1 MRSSITA
8 SFCLHV
14 AVILL
19 ATFGLPNLIKPP
31 PPEEQPPV
39 IDVQLV
45 TLSNVTNTPTRPKEV
60 APERDDPKPEPPKPE
75 PPPKPVEAPPPSK
88 SEPPPPKPQAVA
100 PPEPKPAPTPEV
112 KPEPKPEPK
121 PQAPAELNNTKP
133 TKKPKAPEDFDAI
146 LKNLAKNLPQ
156 QKAEPKAEAKK
167 SAPQQSF
174 EDLMKDA
181 IPANR
186 RNPGD
191 PNQQVTMNERDYIQN
206 VIQSAMLRC
215 WNVQA
220 GVKDAK
226 DLVMS
231 IKITFGADASVTNVR
246 LEDSTTGKSQ
256 AWIVAAESAMR
267 ALRACSPYP
276 ELTKLPYDK
285 WRDVVAR
292 FDPSRMF

>member
-1 MRSSITA
+1 L
-8 SFCLHV
+8 F
-14 AVILL
+14 
-19 ATFGLPNLIKPP
+19 KPP
-31 PPEEQPPV
+31 VPEEQPPV
-39 IDVQLV
+39 VDVELV

-88 SEPPPPKPQAVA
+88 SEPPPPPPQAVA
-100 PPEPKPAPTPEV
+100 PPEPKPEAPAPEA

-121 PQAPAELNNTKP
+121 PQAPAELKDTKP

-174 EDLMKDA
+174 EELMKDA

-186 RNPGD
+186 KSPGD
-191 PNQQVTMNERDYIQN
+191 PTQQLTMNEQDYINN
-206 VIQSAMLRC
+206 VFRRAMLRC

-220 GVKDAK
+220 GAKEAK
-226 DLVMS
+226 DLIVNVRVALAQD
-231 IKITFGADASVTNVR
+231 GSVTNVR
-246 LEDSTTGKSQ
+246 LEDNTFGKSEFWR
-256 AWIVAAESAMR
+256 AAAESAMR
-267 ALRACSPYP
+267 AVRVCSPYT

-285 WRDVVAR
+285 WRDAVIR
-292 FDPSRMF
+292 FDPSQMF